1 MSEARRS
8 RTLFWIVLALTA
20 FQYVFLI
27 ADRRLPLGH
36 ETGTLYGIRF
46 YFMTC
51 AAQSGTPPLW
61 MPFATQG
68 TPSNWAWFEQGGLFQ
83 NGLLLAAPLFRG
95 RGFLPLFHLG
105 MFVEELLFL
114 VGVWLLAS
122 RHFRSPV
129 TVFFVS
135 VAALGSCLWIDHA
148 AQNLGAIAAL
158 PLLLHLLHEFL
169 EKKSRRCLFLA
180 GSLAILQALGKP
192 PALALFIPA
201 AAALYGVGYAV
212 LFKFPLRDR
221 LREISWGRKD
231 LGVGASLLGIAL
243 MVGVGAFAGT
253 GELVYA
259 PGERWTFRA
268 LLDGAGLG
276 NPLQYFD
283 LLLGLAPSLDA
294 TVYCGY
300 FTLAFA
306 LVALGG
312 AGLRNS
318 VRLLGFLAGSLIALS
333 LLTLLLGVLLPI
345 PFPSRPPVP
354 GVPLV
359 RLFVIF
365 LAGFGFQ
372 AMVDKRQETSPRV
385 RSTGLLLA
393 AGAACLVVLSG
404 IATLFAASG
413 NNHDLAEGICRM
425 MTLQAPANTLSPL
438 PGRTEVFAGFAGTS
452 ALMSGLTGGILL
464 LGSGGSRRFSFALGL
479 ALFAHPVDVFGW
491 KFRMSWLKT
500 TSLSPPQTATHVLE
514 GIPFRMRRSP
524 DRGSNERYLSHR
536 SPVHPIFDRIDFA
549 YGEDSW
555 LSESFWFADLPESR
569 SPTLYRMRNLDRLSR
584 ALRESGSSPAWAS
597 GLSGLSRDKLQLFS
611 HISFVES
618 ESRLTQAL
626 ARPGFSGEQL
636 VAQGEPRTP
645 LPPADRDDRLSS
657 GGEISRVEA
666 DVLRGTVDAPPGQAG
681 LFYADAWHPGWTATV
696 DGADVPVYRA
706 SMAYKA
712 VALPGGRSIVEFR
725 FRSPG
730 RTACAAGT
738 ALLSLMWLGW
748 TLRAATLLL
757 SGRRR

>member
-8 RTLFWIVLALTA
+8 RTLFWVVLGLTA

-36 ETGTLYGIRF
+36 ETGTLYGVRF

-51 AAQSGTPPLW
+51 AAQSGTVPLW

-83 NGLLLAAPLFRG
+83 NALLLAAPLFRG
-95 RGFLPLFHLG
+95 RSFLPLFHLG

-122 RHFRSPV
+122 RHFRSPY
-129 TVFFVS
+129 TVFFVA

-169 EKKSRRCLFLA
+169 EKKSRRCLFLI

-201 AAALYGVGYAV
+201 AAALYWVGYAV

-221 LREISWGRKD
+221 LREISWRRKD
-231 LGVGASLLGIAL
+231 LGVGAALLGIAL

-259 PGERWTFRA
+259 PGPRATFRG

-276 NPLQYFD
+276 NPLQYLD
-283 LLLGLAPSLDA
+283 LGMGLAPSLDA

-306 LVALGG
+306 LLALAD
-312 AGLRNS
+312 AGLRRS
-318 VRLLGFLAGSLIALS
+318 VQLLGFLAGSLLALS

-372 AMVDKRQETSPRV
+372 GMVERRKEESPRT
-385 RSTGLLLA
+385 RSAGLLLLTGA
-393 AGAACLVVLSG
+393 AGLFGLSAVAVLFSSSAG
-404 IATLFAASG
+404 SPV
-413 NNHDLAEGICRM
+413 LAEETSRM
-425 MTLQAPANTLSPL
+425 LTLGAVPDTVSPL
-438 PGRTEVFAGFAGTS
+438 PRNLALFSDLTGMS
-452 ALMSGLTGGILL
+452 ALMAGLAGGILML
-464 LGSGGSRRFSFALGL
+464 WGSGFRRVPMALGL
-479 ALFAHPVDVFGW
+479 VLLVHPLDAFSW
-491 KFRMSWLKT
+491 KFRMAWLKT
-500 TSLSPPQTATHVLE
+500 CALTDPRAAAQRLDGLPWVDH
-514 GIPFRMRRSP
+514 RSP
-524 DRGSNERYLSHR
+524 DHGSNERYRLLQPRVPPFPGFEDLAS
-536 SPVHPIFDRIDFA
+536 
-549 YGEDSW
+549 YGARSW
-555 LSESFWFADLPESR
+555 LDESYWFADLPSSWSGPRYWTEAIGGLALPS
-569 SPTLYRMRNLDRLSR
+569 SILAGVLS
-584 ALRESGSSPAWAS
+584 
-597 GLSGLSRDKLQLFS
+597 DKLTVSTDRSAAGHSAGALNGIEFGADS
-611 HISFVES
+611 
-618 ESRLTQAL
+618 LQA
-626 ARPGFSGEQL
+626 E
-636 VAQGEPRTP
+636 
-645 LPPADRDDRLSS
+645 
-657 GGEISRVEA
+657 VEA
-666 DVLRGTVDAPPGQAG
+666 LSEGAWLR
-681 LFYADAWHPGWTATV
+681 YEDAWHSSWTATV
-696 DGADVPVYRA
+696 DREPAPLHRA
-706 SMAYKA
+706 GPAYKA
-712 VALPGGRSIVEFR
+712 VRVPGGRHRVEFR
-725 FRSPG
+725 CRSAV
-730 RTACAAGT
+730 RRACAEGASILSIAWIGWI
-738 ALLSLMWLGW
+738 LL
-748 TLRAATLLL
+748 AAFRLAR
-757 SGRRR
+757 GRRE